1 MNQIETKF
9 YEAFSDI
16 LQRGFVIYQDQ
27 KVGIKKDSEDFYVIN
42 LNNNSLE
49 FTFEIQPKVDY
60 LAGYIPDFLITV
72 NNLLSGYCIEID
84 GHEWHEKTKE
94 QVRADKEK
102 DRAYLKNGF
111 IPIRFTGSEVYH
123 DVKKCV
129 DEVFEIII
137 SNYDFFESENLSIQN
152 YLQYCDYQKEK
163 GELTYEIEKLVFG
176 YGTKPAF
183 SVNKN
188 EIIIRS
194 DATITAQSVEDNYK
208 RYKRE
213 VERI

>member
-1 MNQIETKF
+1 MNEIETKF
-9 YEAFSDI
+9 SETLNAV
-16 LQRGFVIYQDQ
+16 LERGFIIVQDQ
-27 KVGIKKDSEDFYVIN
+27 RLEVEQAEEYYYIRF
-42 LNNNSLE
+42 NNKLLE
-49 FTFEIQPKVDY
+49 FTISAQSKDEIFE
-60 LAGYIPDFLITV
+60 GYIPDFAIYI
-72 NNLLSGYCIEID
+72 NNLVSGFVIEID

-111 IPIRFTGSEVYH
+111 IPIRFAGSEVYH
-123 DVKKCV
+123 NAKRCV

-152 YLQYCDYQKEK
+152 YLQYCDYHKEK

>member
-27 KVGIKKDSEDFYVIN
+27 KVGIKKDDEDFYVIN
-42 LNNNSLE
+42 LNNDSLE

-72 NNLLSGYCIEID
+72 NNLFSGYCIEID

-111 IPIRFTGSEVYH
+111 IPVRFTGSEVYH
-123 DVKKCV
+123 DAKKCV
-129 DEVFEIII
+129 DEFFEIMIT
-137 SNYDFFESENLSIQN
+137 NYEFFN
-152 YLQYCDYQKEK
+152 Y
-163 GELTYEIEKLVFG
+163 EKL
-176 YGTKPAF
+176 
-183 SVNKN
+183 NIKN
-188 EIIIRS
+188 YMLYCEIHGE
-194 DATITAQSVEDNYK
+194 QK
-208 RYKRE
+208 
-213 VERI
+213 

>member
-16 LQRGFVIYQDQ
+16 LERGFVIFQDQ
-27 KVGIKKDSEDFYVIN
+27 KVEIKKDDEDFYVIN
-42 LNNNSLE
+42 LNNDSLK

-60 LAGYIPDFLITV
+60 LAGYVPDFLITV

-111 IPIRFTGSEVYH
+111 IPVRFTGSEVYH
-123 DVKKCV
+123 DAKKCV
-129 DEVFEIII
+129 DELFEIMIT
-137 SNYDFFESENLSIQN
+137 NYVFFEFEKKEIEN
-152 YLQYCDYQKEK
+152 YLLYDDMAELKEDLKKVVTGFGHCDGIKIEGGKIRLRPSVIEYVKQNESK
-163 GELTYEIEKLVFG
+163 G
-176 YGTKPAF
+176 A
-183 SVNKN
+183 
-188 EIIIRS
+188 
-194 DATITAQSVEDNYK
+194 
-208 RYKRE
+208 
-213 VERI
+213 

>member
-1 MNQIETKF
+1 MNEIETKF

-27 KVGIKKDSEDFYVIN
+27 KVEIKKDDEDFYVIN
-42 LNNNSLE
+42 LNNDSLE

-111 IPIRFTGSEVYH
+111 IPVRFTGSEVYH
-123 DVKKCV
+123 DAKKCV
-129 DEVFEIII
+129 DELFEIMIT
-137 SNYDFFESENLSIQN
+137 NYVFFEF
-152 YLQYCDYQKEK
+152 EK
-163 GELTYEIEKLVFG
+163 KEIENYSLYDDMAELKEDLKKVVTGFG
-176 YGTKPAF
+176 HCDGIKIEGGKVRLRP
-183 SVNKN
+183 SVIEYVKQD
-188 EIIIRS
+188 ES
-194 DATITAQSVEDNYK
+194 KGA
-208 RYKRE
+208 
-213 VERI
+213 